1 MCHTTKHY
9 WPVGTTVS
17 SPVLTA
23 ISDCLA
29 DQHTHG
35 VDNAGCRGT
44 VHTTTERQEETSLEQ
59 GITGVFIDRDRQ
71 TIPINQ

>member
-1 MCHTTKHY
+1 MSL
-9 WPVGTTVS
+9 VGHNKPLWACTVS
-17 SPVLTA
+17 SPVHTA

-35 VDNAGCRGT
+35 VDKAGCRGS
-44 VHTTTERQEETSLEQ
+44 VHTTTEGQKETSLEQ